1 MTMKKRII
9 SLILVVVMSVLT
21 LASCAYSYTGDD
33 MTKYATFDKDAF
45 LAALAEFEILDGDFT
60 ENAETREQKVL
71 DTIMASLAK
80 LADTDDKK
88 TEGTVGENDLFYYC
102 YYATAVINDVEYT
115 FFTSTMKESAA
126 TSVQL
131 GLGEYTTDLAEKIAE
146 AFAGY
151 EFTEGSAYEQV
162 TSGGV
167 TAGQIVYLS
176 YTRAYEQTDSEGM
189 IEDVTETVASH
200 RVVLDENNA
209 LHKHLIDNATVGTKI
224 STLDWTDEAYAEDV
238 RGTYTNLVIDWVE
251 TGAYKTVTDVTY
263 TEDKNESPT
272 VYTGSTKQNL
282 KDVELTYHVY
292 PVSYVEVAEITAE
305 SILNDIYSDD
315 LTLDILATILF
326 GKDYSEHEH
335 SEDEEDDTAHQLLE
349 KYEFTV
355 EGEELSLEDFV
366 TKLVSAQT
374 DVADSKEAMD
384 AAKEDYDEAVEA
396 LETAQTTFDEKT
408 TALEEAEAAYATE
421 ATDANKTAVDEAKEA
436 LATATDKLEAA
447 QDDLEEAE
455 KAYLGAEATDT
466 EEAEEGAKGEYDA
479 AVADRDAL
487 ITELTA
493 TIDGGADTIV
503 TGYKNNI
510 VYADLEA
517 DYNDD
522 INEKVATYVYEQ
534 IIAGVTVTSYP
545 KKAVKS
551 AYDYLIDSYEY
562 CFYEN
567 YTLSGSSNSSATQS
581 YYKQYGGSF
590 KNFLIQHVIPNEF
603 DQEVDTYDEAV
614 AVVEEAAKA
623 HVAEAIAINIV
634 AQAFDLV
641 LTKDEFKDLTE
652 NNYIYTYY
660 VDSYYEDSFEIMYQ
674 FDKLMDALIESEET
688 EEGIAT
694 LVSYD
699 NDYIGTVKRVEE
711 LTVETETE

>member
-1 MTMKKRII
+1 MR
-9 SLILVVVMSVLT
+9 
-21 LASCAYSYTGDD
+21 
-33 MTKYATFDKDAF
+33 
-45 LAALAEFEILDGDFT
+45 
-60 ENAETREQKVL
+60 R
-71 DTIMASLAK
+71 
-80 LADTDDKK
+80 
-88 TEGTVGENDLFYYC
+88 
-102 YYATAVINDVEYT
+102 
-115 FFTSTMKESAA
+115 
-126 TSVQL
+126 
-131 GLGEYTTDLAEKIAE
+131 
-146 AFAGY
+146 
-151 EFTEGSAYEQV
+151 
-162 TSGGV
+162 
-167 TAGQIVYLS
+167 
-176 YTRAYEQTDSEGM
+176 
-189 IEDVTETVASH
+189 
-200 RVVLDENNA
+200 
-209 LHKHLIDNATVGTKI
+209 
-224 STLDWTDEAYAEDV
+224 
-238 RGTYTNLVIDWVE
+238 
-251 TGAYKTVTDVTY
+251 
-263 TEDKNESPT
+263 
-272 VYTGSTKQNL
+272 
-282 KDVELTYHVY
+282 
-292 PVSYVEVAEITAE
+292 
-305 SILNDIYSDD
+305 
-315 LTLDILATILF
+315 
-326 GKDYSEHEH
+326 
-335 SEDEEDDTAHQLLE
+335 
-349 KYEFTV
+349 
-355 EGEELSLEDFV
+355 EELSLEDFV

-374 DVADSKEAMD
+374 DVADAKEAME

-466 EEAEEGAKGEYDA
+466 EEAEEGAKGEYDT

-534 IIAGVTVTSYP
+534 IIAAVTVTSYP